1 MATLFKKRRAP
12 SRLEE
17 LIATTAHY
25 RNISAA
31 PMLAAAVASF
41 VTTFNGVQ
49 LITQWLA
56 ASDQSADLVAL
67 MISFVAAG
75 VSFASWIMTINF
87 LRLYQTGRSTAVGLT
102 VLVYLFCITAL
113 SSTYTSFISMTQA
126 SARGLYL
133 MEAAREYSSYAS
145 ALRMRVVELENA
157 SAFIIPEAEDACT
170 KAQTELTT
178 GLISGSR
185 GTGPVASKL
194 QSLCTRKSAMADAI
208 QQTLESTTPL
218 VADIRQR
225 SRQIDLLVL
234 DTSLSLSEREIAFI
248 GLARTLE
255 GQLEDLRA
263 TDRMR
268 SIRASYDAIGLAVR
282 ELDVLKSTVSPGQ
295 ANALTEIIASE
306 NASSLTMAG
315 MIDQIEAKEI
325 PAAVRAELIPA
336 PKITLLYASDH
347 LPQLALAVS
356 LDAFGPISAL
366 LFFAAGMRPTTNRKQ
381 KKGA

>member
-1 MATLFKKRRAP
+1 MILNGNERANAGNL
-12 SRLEE
+12 SRHLLNTRDNDHVE
-17 LIATTAHY
+17 LHELRGFVADDLHGA
-25 RNISAA
+25 
-31 PMLAAAVASF
+31 LQECEAVAM
-41 VTTFNGVQ
+41 G
-49 LITQWLA
+49 
-56 ASDQSADLVAL
+56 
-67 MISFVAAG
+67 
-75 VSFASWIMTINF
+75 
-87 LRLYQTGRSTAVGLT
+87 
-102 VLVYLFCITAL
+102 
-113 SSTYTSFISMTQA
+113 
-126 SARGLYL
+126 

-234 DTSLSLSEREIAFI
+234 HTSFSLGEREIAFI

-268 SIRASYDAIGLAVR
+268 SIRATLSI
-282 ELDVLKSTVSPGQ
+282 
-295 ANALTEIIASE
+295 
-306 NASSLTMAG
+306 SSHF
-315 MIDQIEAKEI
+315 AKERSN
-325 PAAVRAELIPA
+325 P
-336 PKITLLYASDH
+336 
-347 LPQLALAVS
+347 
-356 LDAFGPISAL
+356 
-366 LFFAAGMRPTTNRKQ
+366 
-381 KKGA
+381 